1 MLLAVE
7 EKLEGLKYNQ
17 DSATDTTL
25 IWGDGVWVHRE
36 RDMTTL
42 CKKGSFNINQVGL
55 LLTPNIWENKSHVP
69 NHQPDGISI
78 NIPPYIHF

>member
-17 DSATDTTL
+17 DSAPDTTL
-25 IWGDGVWVHRE
+25 IGGGGDGVGVHRE

-42 CKKGSFNINQVGL
+42 CKKGSFNGHISTL
-55 LLTPNIWENKSHVP
+55 LSLIVDFSKTEAHIFSSTDLHV
-69 NHQPDGISI
+69 II
-78 NIPPYIHF
+78 LK

>member
-42 CKKGSFNINQVGL
+42 CKKGVIQWTYLNTFVRYCRFLKN
-55 LLTPNIWENKSHVP
+55 
-69 NHQPDGISI
+69 
-78 NIPPYIHF
+78 